1 MSTGNGSAPVVTQ
14 IGVVVRD
21 MQAAMEAY
29 HQRLGWG
36 PWSVFV
42 LKGPHHHDTYL
53 RGEKVEYSMQI
64 AVTSV
69 GGVDFELI
77 EPLEG
82 PSIYKEFLQ
91 QRGEGVHHILCER
104 PGAGP
109 GELLAELEGQGLV
122 NVMGG
127 EVGDNLSYQYLDG
140 EAELGIVIET
150 YRGDV
155 EPPTYVWP
163 SEEGA

>member
-1 MSTGNGSAPVVTQ
+1 VTQ

-29 HQRLGWG
+29 HERLGWG

-42 LKGPHHHDTYL
+42 LKAPHHHDTYL
-53 RGEKVEYSMQI
+53 RGEQVEYSMQI

-69 GGVDFELI
+69 GGVDFEVI

-82 PSIYKEFLQ
+82 PSIYKEFLE

-109 GELLAELEGQGLV
+109 GELLAKLERQGLE

-127 EVGDNLSYQYLDG
+127 QVGGSLRYQYLDA
-140 EAELGIVIET
+140 ERELGLVIET
-150 YRGDV
+150 YSGDV

-163 SEEGA
+163 PEDGA